1 MYLCGRM
8 ANDWFQFRR
17 FLVRQ
22 DRCAMKV
29 GTDGVLLGAWAPLDG
44 GTPVLDI
51 GTGTGIVSLVAAQRL
66 ERDMCRMEK
75 CITAIELDSAAS
87 AQASDNFAASPW
99 KKHMECLNVDV
110 NKFECGFHFGTI
122 LCNPP
127 YFRNSLR
134 CPDSA
139 RNSARHGDDLS
150 FEDLAACVAR
160 LLEPDGLF
168 SAILPFDSVP
178 TFIRAFALNALYPV
192 RRTDVCTVAG
202 KPPKRTLLAFSHV
215 PSLCAGN
222 LLALADTAGK
232 TSAEYAALVKNI
244 YVNI

>member
-1 MYLCGRM
+1 
-8 ANDWFQFRR
+8 
-17 FLVRQ
+17 
-22 DRCAMKV
+22 MKV
-29 GTDGVLLGAWAPLDG
+29 GTDGVLLGAWAALDG

-51 GTGTGIVSLVAAQRL
+51 GAGTGIVSLIAAQRL
-66 ERDMCRMEK
+66 ENDMGDLEGK

-87 AQASDNFAASPW
+87 AQAADNFAVSPW
-99 KKHMECLNVDV
+99 ADSMECLNSDV
-110 NKFECGFHFGTI
+110 RKYDCGHRFGTI

-134 CPDSA
+134 CPDSS

-168 SAILPFDSVP
+168 SAILPSGALP

-202 KPPKRTLLAFSHV
+202 KAPKRTLLAFS
-215 PSLCAGN
+215 CAASPCSVS
-222 LLALADTAGK
+222 LLALAGTDGK
-232 TSAEYAALVKNI
+232 ASAEYTALVKDI
-244 YVNI
+244 YLNL

>member
-1 MYLCGRM
+1 M
-8 ANDWFQFRR
+8 
-17 FLVRQ
+17 
-22 DRCAMKV
+22 
-29 GTDGVLLGAWAPLDG
+29 
-44 GTPVLDI
+44 
-51 GTGTGIVSLVAAQRL
+51 
-66 ERDMCRMEK
+66 
-75 CITAIELDSAAS
+75 
-87 AQASDNFAASPW
+87 
-99 KKHMECLNVDV
+99 
-110 NKFECGFHFGTI
+110 
-122 LCNPP
+122 
-127 YFRNSLR
+127 
-134 CPDSA
+134 
-139 RNSARHGDDLS
+139 S

-215 PSLCAGN
+215 PSPCAGN